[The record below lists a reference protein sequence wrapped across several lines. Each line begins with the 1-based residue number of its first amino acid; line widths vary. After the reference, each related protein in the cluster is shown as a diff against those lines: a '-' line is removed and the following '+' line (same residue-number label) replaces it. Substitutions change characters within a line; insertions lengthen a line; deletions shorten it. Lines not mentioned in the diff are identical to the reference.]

1 MRNGVDA
8 DADADALVIGAGP
21 AGAST
26 AILLKLAG
34 WRVILVEK
42 SSYPRQKVC
51 GECLSAASLA
61 LLDQLGV
68 GAAVQDRAGPEL
80 HQVGWM
86 SGDSTLIANLPPCT
100 DGPYR
105 YGRALGRDQ
114 LDAILVNRA
123 IDLGVILIQ
132 PGKVRS
138 VRGELGDFECDIAPG
153 ARDYAQPGRL
163 QESVIRR
170 VPIVVD
176 AHGSWETGPE
186 DGTRLTSRMPRLGS
200 DLFGFKA
207 SFANATL
214 PQGLLPVLSFPGG
227 YGGLV
232 VAEDRRLTLAGCIRR
247 DTLAG
252 WRGHHLP
259 GTSAGAAF
267 ELYLRASCRGVR
279 DTLGGALRSEPWL
292 SVGPLRP
299 QIRLGKPDR
308 LFSVGNAAGETHP
321 LIGEGMSMA
330 LQSAFLLTGY
340 LIKQPARA
348 IDVSRALEIHQAYRS
363 AWRSAFAPRL
373 RLAAIFAHIAMRPA
387 LSRPVTRLLGNCP
400 EVLTAAALFAGK
412 ASKPVAQSPL
422 LEGTL

>member
-1 MRNGVDA
+1 MRNGN
-8 DADADALVIGAGP
+8 DADALVIGAGP

-42 SSYPRQKVC
+42 SAYPRQKVC

-68 GAAVQDRAGPEL
+68 GAPVGDRAGPEL

-86 SGDSTLIANLPPCT
+86 SGASTLVADLPPCT

-123 IDLGVILIQ
+123 SELGVILMQ

-138 VRGELGDFECDIAPG
+138 VRGELGDFECEIQLSTSLY
-153 ARDYAQPGRL
+153 ARPGRSP
-163 QESVIRR
+163 ESVTRR

-176 AHGSWETGPE
+176 AHGSWESGPE
-186 DGTRLTSRMPRLGS
+186 DGIRLTSRMPRRGS

-207 SFANATL
+207 SFVDATL
-214 PQGLLPVLSFPGG
+214 PPGLLPVLSFRGG

-232 VAEDRRLTLAGCIRR
+232 MAEDRRLTLAGCIRR
-247 DTLAG
+247 DTLAQ
-252 WRGHHLP
+252 WRGHLP

-267 ELYLRASCRGVR
+267 EQYLRASCRGVR
-279 DTLGGALRSEPWL
+279 ETLAGALRSEPWL
-292 SVGPLRP
+292 SIGPLRP
-299 QIRLGKPDR
+299 QIRLRKPDR

-330 LQSAFLLTGY
+330 LQSAFLLAGY

-348 IDVSRALEIHQAYRS
+348 IDATRALEIHQAYRS
-363 AWRSAFAPRL
+363 AWRCAFAARL
-373 RLAAIFAHIAMRPA
+373 RLAAVFAHIAMRPA
-387 LSRPVTRLLGNCP
+387 LSLPATGLLGNCP
-400 EVLTAAALFAGK
+400 RVLTAAAHFAGK
-412 ASKPVAQSPL
+412 ASKPVAQSL
-422 LEGTL
+422 LFEGTL

>member
-1 MRNGVDA
+1 MRNGI
-8 DADADALVIGAGP
+8 DADALVIGAGP

-26 AILLKLAG
+26 AILLKMAG
-34 WRVILVEK
+34 WRVVLIEK
-42 SSYPRQKVC
+42 STYPRQKVC

-68 GAAVQDRAGPEL
+68 GTAVRDRAGPEL

-86 SGDSTLIANLPPCT
+86 SGDSTLITKLPPCT

-123 IDLGVILIQ
+123 IELGVNLIQ

-138 VRGELGDFECDIAPG
+138 VKGELGDFECEITLSAQDS
-153 ARDYAQPGRL
+153 AQPGRL
-163 QESVIRR
+163 QESVMRR

-176 AHGSWETGPE
+176 AHGSWESEPD
-186 DGTRLTSRMPRLGS
+186 DGSRITSRMPRRGS

-207 SFANATL
+207 SFVDASM
-214 PQGLLPVLSFPGG
+214 PQGLLPVLSFRGG

-232 VAEDRRLTLAGCIRR
+232 MAEGRRLTLAGCIRR

-252 WRGHHLP
+252 WRGHLP
-259 GTSAGAAF
+259 GMSAGAAF
-267 ELYLRASCRGVR
+267 EQCLRASCRGVR
-279 DTLGGALRSEPWL
+279 ETLAGALRSEPWL

-299 QIRLGKPDR
+299 QIRLRKPGR
-308 LFSVGNAAGETHP
+308 LFPVGNAAGETHP

-330 LQSAFLLTGY
+330 LQSAFLLAGC
-340 LIKQPARA
+340 LIEQPARA
-348 IDVSRALEIHQAYRS
+348 IDASRALEIHRAYRF
-363 AWRSAFAPRL
+363 AWRHAFALRL
-373 RLAAIFAHIAMRPA
+373 RLAAIFAHVAMRPV
-387 LSRPVTRLLGNCP
+387 LSLPVTRLLANCP
-400 EVLTAAALFAGK
+400 QLLTAAAHLAGK
-412 ASKPVAQSPL
+412 ARKPVDQSRL
-422 LEGTL
+422 FEGIV

>member
-1 MRNGVDA
+1 MRNLIDA
-8 DADADALVIGAGP
+8 DVLVIGAGP

-34 WRVILVEK
+34 WAVILVEK
-42 SSYPRQKVC
+42 SAYPRQKVC

-86 SGDSTLIANLPPCT
+86 SGASTLIANLPPCT

-105 YGRALGRDQ
+105 YGRALGRDH

-123 IDLGVILIQ
+123 KELGVILMQ

-138 VRGELGDFECDIAPG
+138 VRGEMGDFECDIQLAAP
-153 ARDYAQPGRL
+153 RCAQPGGSP
-163 QESVIRR
+163 ESVLRR
-170 VPIVVD
+170 VRMVVD

-186 DGTRLTSRMPRLGS
+186 EGARLTSRMPRHGS

-207 SFANATL
+207 SFVNAMI
-214 PQGLLPVLSFPGG
+214 PQGLLPVLSFRGG

-232 VAEDRRLTLAGCIRR
+232 MAEDRRLTLAGCIRR
-247 DTLAG
+247 DILAG
-252 WRGHHLP
+252 WRGHLP

-267 ELYLRASCRGVR
+267 EMYLRASCRGVR
-279 DTLGGALRSEPWL
+279 EALAGALRSEPWL
-292 SVGPLRP
+292 SIGPLRP
-299 QIRLGKPDR
+299 QIRLSKPDG
-308 LFSVGNAAGETHP
+308 LFRVGNAAGETHP

-330 LQSAFLLTGY
+330 LQSAFLLAGH

-348 IDVSRALEIHQAYRS
+348 IDVTRALEIHQAYRS
-363 AWRSAFAPRL
+363 AWRSAFALRL
-373 RLAAIFAHIAMRPA
+373 RLAAIFAQITMRPA
-387 LSRPVTRLLGNCP
+387 LSLPVTRLLGNWP
-400 EVLTAAALFAGK
+400 QVLTAAAQFAGK
-412 ASKPVAQSPL
+412 ASKPVAQSL
-422 LEGTL
+422 LFKGIL

>member
-1 MRNGVDA
+1 MHNEF
-8 DADADALVIGAGP
+8 DADALIIGAGP

-26 AILLKLAG
+26 AILLKMAG

-61 LLDQLGV
+61 LLDHLGV
-68 GAAVQDRAGPEL
+68 GAAVRHRAGPEL
-80 HQVGWM
+80 QEVGWM
-86 SGDSTLIANLPPCT
+86 SGDSTHIAGFPPCI

-123 IDLGVILIQ
+123 IELGAILIQ
-132 PGKVRS
+132 PGRVRS
-138 VRGELGDFECDIAPG
+138 VTGDWGNFACEIQPNAQN
-153 ARDYAQPGRL
+153 YAEPGRL
-163 QESVIRR
+163 RITRR

-186 DGTRLTSRMPRLGS
+186 VGTRLTSRMPRRGS

-207 SFANATL
+207 SFENATI
-214 PQGLLPVLSFPGG
+214 PQGLLPVLAFPGG

-232 VAEDRRLTLAGCIRR
+232 MAEDRRLTLAGCIRR
-247 DTLAG
+247 DSLAV
-252 WRGHHLP
+252 WRAHVP

-267 ELYLRASCRGVR
+267 ERYLRASCRGVR
-279 DTLGGALRSEPWL
+279 EVLSGALRSGPWL
-292 SVGPLRP
+292 SVGPLQP
-299 QIRLGKPDR
+299 QIRLRTSDR

-340 LIKQPARA
+340 LAKQPAHA
-348 IDVSRALEIHQAYRS
+348 IDASRMRAIHQAYRS
-363 AWRSAFAPRL
+363 AWRAAFAVRL
-373 RLAAIFAHIAMRPA
+373 RLAAIFAHIAMRPV
-387 LSRPVTRLLGNCP
+387 LSAPVTGLLRVYP
-400 EVLTAAALFAGK
+400 QVLTAAAHLAGK
-412 ASKPVAQSPL
+412 ARTPVAQSL
-422 LEGTL
+422 LLQGIP